1 MTVETASIDVV
12 FFFFGGGGGAISRND
27 SDGYENVF
35 SKVKSRCCLRL
46 RYSSSDGKEMY
57 KKR

>member
-1 MTVETASIDVV
+1 MKVETAPIDIL
-12 FFFFGGGGGAISRND
+12 FLKGGGGGVSSND